1 MSSTE
6 TATSEWRTFFIVPI
20 AAAVGYATSALH
32 MYSLGPYLEPLQQ
45 SFGWSRAQVTFGL
58 TITTL
63 INALFSVPI
72 GVLVDRVGSRT
83 VGLIGVLTTSGGLAL
98 IGTATGGDLNW
109 YLLWSLLALATVPAQ
124 ATIWTSAV
132 ASRFEVSRGLA
143 LAVTLCGGSIG
154 AAVFPLV
161 AAWLIRSYG
170 WRAAL
175 MAEGG
180 IWAMFASPILF
191 LFFRGA
197 RDGRRIESSKQ
208 AQPAPAFSGVSVR
221 AGFRSSV
228 FFRLLIANA
237 LFAFTLIALVVH
249 FVPILQDRGADP
261 MKAAGVA
268 SLVGLFSLV
277 GRLGTGMLLDR
288 YPASLVGA
296 GAFLLPILASLLL
309 LFWGENGVAQS
320 VAAAVVG
327 LTLGSEIDVIA
338 YLAVRHFG
346 LENFGILYGSLL
358 TAGSLGSAFGPLIA
372 AAIYDT
378 NGDYELFL
386 WLATLL
392 MAVSAVALATVPS
405 SMRGNCA

>member
-1 MSSTE
+1 
-6 TATSEWRTFFIVPI
+6 
-20 AAAVGYATSALH
+20 
-32 MYSLGPYLEPLQQ
+32 
-45 SFGWSRAQVTFGL
+45 
-58 TITTL
+58 
-63 INALFSVPI
+63 
-72 GVLVDRVGSRT
+72 
-83 VGLIGVLTTSGGLAL
+83 
-98 IGTATGGDLNW
+98 
-109 YLLWSLLALATVPAQ
+109 
-124 ATIWTSAV
+124 
-132 ASRFEVSRGLA
+132 
-143 LAVTLCGGSIG
+143 
-154 AAVFPLV
+154 
-161 AAWLIRSYG
+161 
-170 WRAAL
+170 
-175 MAEGG
+175 
-180 IWAMFASPILF
+180 
-191 LFFRGA
+191 
-197 RDGRRIESSKQ
+197 
-208 AQPAPAFSGVSVR
+208 
-221 AGFRSSV
+221 
-228 FFRLLIANA
+228 
-237 LFAFTLIALVVH
+237 
-249 FVPILQDRGADP
+249 VPILQDRGADP